1 MSASAF
7 LDTNILLYAISTA
20 PEENAK
26 RARARELLARDD
38 YALSVQVL
46 QEFYVNATRPPR
58 PALSHAAAT
67 DAVRELAS
75 APVVAIDLSVMTDAL
90 ELKERYRVSYW
101 DAAVI
106 AAAKASG
113 ATILYSED
121 LSHDQA
127 YDGVR
132 VENPFLTQI
141 QEPPP
146 AARYAAKRQR
156 RQGRIPGA
164 S

>member
-20 PEENAK
+20 PEESAK
-26 RARARELLARDD
+26 RARARELVARDD

-58 PALSHAAAT
+58 PALTHPAAT

-75 APVVAIDLSVMTDAL
+75 APVVAIDLSVMTAAL
-90 ELKERYRVSYW
+90 ELKARYRMSYW

-106 AAAKASG
+106 AAAKTSG
-113 ATILYSED
+113 ATVLYSED
-121 LSHDQA
+121 LSHGQT

-132 VENPFLTQI
+132 VENPFLAQI

-146 AARYAAKRQR
+146 AARYAAKPR
-156 RQGRIPGA
+156 RK
-164 S
+164 